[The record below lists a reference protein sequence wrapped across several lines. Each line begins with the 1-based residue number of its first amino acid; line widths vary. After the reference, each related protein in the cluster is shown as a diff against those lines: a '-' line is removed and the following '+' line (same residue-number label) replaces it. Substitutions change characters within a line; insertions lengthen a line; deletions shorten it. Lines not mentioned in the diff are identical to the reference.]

1 MDMMA
6 VVCMETFSCI
16 ALLTR
21 ARFSWLTGFQKIFE
35 GSRNFFV
42 TRFSGVAGAALAV
55 TVIPWPDSL
64 GQRSGCKAGLQGG
77 VGKDVGHVQSL
88 LCCVFNAGKWLQV
101 DSGIAPGRKQ
111 LQARR
116 WGSVSLKTDFW
127 CGEKKSFS

>member
-77 VGKDVGHVQSL
+77 RGKDVGHVQSPPSCL
-88 LCCVFNAGKWLQV
+88 FNAAKSLHV
-101 DSGIAPGRKQ
+101 DSVISP
-111 LQARR
+111 
-116 WGSVSLKTDFW
+116 
-127 CGEKKSFS
+127 

>member
-77 VGKDVGHVQSL
+77 VGDRKSTRLNSSHLVISYA
-88 LCCVFNAGKWLQV
+88 VFC
-101 DSGIAPGRKQ
+101 
-111 LQARR
+111 
-116 WGSVSLKTDFW
+116 LKKNNNRTAS
-127 CGEKKSFS
+127 CKVR